1 MIKRFVVVGM
11 VVALFLG
18 VAVSVFADPIHVGG
32 GPKLTSTPIHVG
44 GGPRVMSTP
53 IHVGGGPLA
62 E

>member
-1 MIKRFVVVGM
+1 MMKRFVVVGM
-11 VVALFLG
+11 VVALLLS

-44 GGPRVMSTP
+44 GGPRAMSTP